1 MITSKLYLK
10 VFILILILIVSIAFL
25 TGCRSGDME
34 VEEDTVESD
43 MDNII
48 SEVDDEASA
57 GEPGQDVEFLTPVKT
72 PHYVDNVPAHAS
84 SIPAVPVNVVINFD
98 FDVIPLSEIVIIGP
112 DGQIY
117 SVGDTIIDDNKLGM
131 RVMMQPDSPDGLYT
145 VEYSACWPDGS
156 CHEGMFQF
164 VIERALSVG
173 FIDLRGQSEVL
184 IDMNHN
190 NFDPQDII
198 IDAGTTLTWINND
211 TVDHYINTD
220 PHPGHNYYPEFNSR
234 AIANGETFSVLLAE
248 PGYYPYHCSAHPATM
263 TATIIVE

>member
-1 MITSKLYLK
+1 MITSKLSLK
-10 VFILILILIVSIAFL
+10 VYLLILILVVSIVFL
-25 TGCRSGDME
+25 TGCVSSEMEAEEDVVESEMDEIISGD
-34 VEEDTVESD
+34 
-43 MDNII
+43 
-48 SEVDDEASA
+48 DDEESV
-57 GEPGQDVEFLTPVKT
+57 GKPGQDVEFKTPVKT

-98 FDVIPLSEIVIIGP
+98 FDVIPSSEIVITGP

-117 SVGDTIIDDNKLGM
+117 SLGDTIIDDNKLGM
-131 RVMMQPDSPDGLYT
+131 RVMMDPESPEGLYT

-156 CHEGMFQF
+156 CHDGMFQF
-164 VIERALSVG
+164 VIDKALSLG

-184 IDMNHN
+184 IDMSHN

-198 IDAGTTLTWINND
+198 IDAGTALTWINND
-211 TVDHYINTD
+211 SVDHYINTD

-234 AIANGETFSVLLAE
+234 AIANGETYSVILDE

-263 TATIIVE
+263 TAIIIVE